1 MHIVDLIAA
10 KRDGHS
16 ISSGDIHDLIAGYTA
31 TDIPDYQMAA
41 FLMAGY
47 LRGFSYDETVA
58 LTDAMLSSGAQLD
71 LSQLPG
77 PTVDKHSTGGVGDS
91 TTLVV
96 APLAAELGLQM
107 IKLSGRGLGFTGG
120 TLDKLE
126 SIPGMRTDLTTK
138 ELIAQV
144 DRIGLAVCAQTDDL
158 DPADRAMYSLRDVT
172 ATVGN
177 TALIASSIMSKK
189 LAGGAHGILL
199 DVKVGSG
206 AFMKTVSDAS
216 ELAEV
221 CVALGT
227 NSGRATRALITDMS
241 QPLADTVGN
250 AIEVREVI
258 EVLRGERQSRFVELC
273 LALVGH
279 LAALSGVAPDAET
292 GRVMAAKALSSGG
305 GLDRFRRLIEAQGG
319 DPHVVEDLSLLP
331 GAPIVHEIRAPQS
344 GWLATV
350 DTEAVGRASGALG
363 AGREKLGAAIDP
375 AVGLALD
382 VKIGDRLHGGEVIGR
397 VLARSDDAADVGVQ
411 AVLDSLGVSPVSV
424 DPPPLIHAVID
435 GLDRDPATSRTSPPG
450 AHGANAGRLEPAA
463 VT

>member
-10 KRDGHS
+10 KRDGHA
-16 ISSGDIHDLIAGYTA
+16 ISADDLHRLIVGYTA

-47 LRGFSYDETVA
+47 IRGFSYDETVA
-58 LTDAMLSSGAQLD
+58 LTDAMLASGEQLD
-71 LSQLPG
+71 LAALLG

-96 APLAAELGLQM
+96 APLAAELGMQI

-126 SIPGMRTDLTTK
+126 SIPGMRTNLTAT
-138 ELIAQV
+138 ELISQV
-144 DRIGLAVCAQTDDL
+144 QRIGLAVCAQTNDL
-158 DPADRAMYSLRDVT
+158 DPADRAMYALRDVT

-189 LAGGAHGILL
+189 LAGGAHAILL

-206 AFMKTVSDAS
+206 AFMKTVSDAR

-221 CVALGT
+221 CVALGET
-227 NSGRATRALITDMS
+227 SGRATRAVISDMS

-250 AIEVREVI
+250 AIEVREAI

-279 LAALSGVAPDAET
+279 LASLSGVAPDAAT
-292 GRVMAAKALSSGG
+292 GEARAREVLQSGA
-305 GLDRFRRLIEAQGG
+305 GLDRFRLLIEAQGG
-319 DPHVVEDLSLLP
+319 NPHVVDDLSLLP
-331 GAPIVHEIRAPQS
+331 AAPVVHEITAPRDA
-344 GWLATV
+344 WLATV
-350 DTEAVGRASGALG
+350 DAEAVGRASGALG
-363 AGREKLGAAIDP
+363 AGRETLGAAIDP

-382 VKIGDRLHGGEVIGR
+382 LKIGDRVDHGAVIGTI
-397 VLARSDDAADVGVQ
+397 LARSADTAAVAER
-411 AVLDSLGVSPVSV
+411 AVLQALGWSPQPV
-424 DPPPLIHAVID
+424 DAPPLIHEVVT
-435 GLDRDPATSRTSPPG
+435 GPQRD
-450 AHGANAGRLEPAA
+450 AA
-463 VT
+463 ASSHLSLAS